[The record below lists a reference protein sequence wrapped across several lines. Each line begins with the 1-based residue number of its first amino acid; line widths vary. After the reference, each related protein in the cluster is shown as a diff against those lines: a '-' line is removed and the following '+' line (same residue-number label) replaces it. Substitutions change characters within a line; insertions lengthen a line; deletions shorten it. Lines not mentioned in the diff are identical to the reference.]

1 MNVDQINQAIRD
13 NPLAAGLIGVGLF
26 MTFFGNAGIPR
37 LAAKLPD
44 AAKGAARVA
53 TEGISATART
63 VGDAASAAGSR
74 VSEAASHLAD
84 QASEATQASLQGV
97 DAGDLS
103 GRAAEMK
110 DNLTAGVQQAHERI
124 TTAAQSGWDAT
135 AGFRGQL
142 SENLEKQPLLL
153 GALGLAIGAGIASV
167 LPATE
172 TERELAGDKA
182 TALRDEVR
190 KRATRLASDVKAEAA
205 AQGFTPAAA
214 QGALEEVARR
224 AKNVASKAR
233 DTARDKVN
241 NPLSNRQPAN

>member
-1 MNVDQINQAIRD
+1 MNTVEQINQAIRD

-44 AAKGAARVA
+44 AAKGAGRAA
-53 TEGISATART
+53 TDGISATART
-63 VGDAASAAGSR
+63 VGNAASAAGSK
-74 VSEAASHLAD
+74 VSEAAADLAD
-84 QASEATQASLQGV
+84 QASEATRASLQGV
-97 DAGDLS
+97 DTGNLS
-103 GRAAEMK
+103 ERAAEMK
-110 DNLTAGVQQAHERI
+110 DNLAAGAQQVRERV

-135 AGFRGQL
+135 AGVRGQL
-142 SENLEKQPLLL
+142 SENFERQPLLL

-167 LPATE
+167 LPATD
-172 TERELAGDKA
+172 TERELAGNKA
-182 TALRDEVR
+182 AAMRDEVTN
-190 KRATRLASDVKAEAA
+190 RATRLVSDVKQEAA

-233 DTARDKVN
+233 DTAREKVGS
-241 NPLSNRQPAN
+241 PLS